1 MATLSEIIV
10 LWLAVHRFTT
20 NFHMVISSN
29 IMTERKMGRD
39 TKELEQF
46 KHLSTK
52 TDVTSTVAITEK
64 NEKQSNHTASN
75 TRAPRDISR
84 QGYP

>member
-1 MATLSEIIV
+1 
-10 LWLAVHRFTT
+10 
-20 NFHMVISSN
+20 
-29 IMTERKMGRD
+29 MGRG

-52 TDVTSTVAITEK
+52 IDVTSTVAITEK